1 MDRKRKSAPQA
12 STVSAPEVPVLV
24 SLLLACAEN
33 VPTTPTGAQV
43 QLATYV
49 PDAYA
54 PEHLDRLAFM
64 GDSITAGL
72 GVSADPLAYARLL
85 ERNDDEVWPAFA
97 DADLQRVAPEPEVV
111 DVAVPGATTESVL
124 EQQLLALT
132 EFAGGSPGETAVFV
146 TVGGNDVQQAMFR
159 VLIEG
164 SGAEGEV
171 ADTVEQN
178 LEALVGALLD
188 PALFADGVYV
198 YLANVYDPT
207 HGTGLH
213 PKCFGGLDVSFMAS
227 VLDDTNERIRSV
239 AERNGVAMI
248 DLHGAFLGHGHWA
261 EDPSAPY
268 VDPADPTVWFT
279 SDCIHPNDRGHHEL
293 RLQFL
298 AAANG
303 TAYPGGS
310 R

>member
-1 MDRKRKSAPQA
+1 MSF
-12 STVSAPEVPVLV
+12 L
-24 SLLLACAEN
+24 LLLACTDEN
-33 VPTTPTGAQV
+33 PTLPGAPPE
-43 QLATYV
+43 LATYV
-49 PDAYA
+49 PEAYA
-54 PEHLDRLAFM
+54 PDHLERLVFM

-72 GVSADPLAYARLL
+72 GVSEDPLAYARLL
-85 ERNDDEVWPAFA
+85 ERNDDEAWPAFA
-97 DADLQRVAPEPEVV
+97 DADLQSVAPSPEVV
-111 DVAVPGATTESVL
+111 DVAVPGATTTTVL

-132 EFAGGSPGETAVFV
+132 ETAGASSGETAVFV

-164 SGAEGEV
+164 SGAEAEV
-171 ADTVEQN
+171 ADAVEAN
-178 LEALVGALLD
+178 IGALVAALLD
-188 PALFADGVYV
+188 PALFPDGAFV

-213 PKCFGGLDVSFMAS
+213 PSCFGGLDVSFMAS
-227 VLDDTNERIRSV
+227 VLDDTNDRIRSV
-239 AERNGVAMI
+239 AEANGVAMI

-261 EDPSAPY
+261 EDPTAPF
-268 VDPADPTVWFT
+268 VDPSDPTVWFT

-298 AAANG
+298 AAATG
-303 TAYPGGS
+303 DSYPEGA